1 MGPPLLLWLVAVY
14 LPSRLA
20 EALLNIGHHDAD
32 GGNGGF
38 ELVGSAVEALGP
50 VAQFVGFVDVD
61 AGAVGGAT
69 VLEVIG
75 HSWGW
80 CLK

>member
-1 MGPPLLLWLVAVY
+1 MRPPLALGFAAVY
-14 LPSRLA
+14 LFGGLA
-20 EALLNIGHHDAD
+20 EMLLYVGRHDAD

-38 ELVGSAVEALGP
+38 ELVGGAAEALGP
-50 VAQFVGFVDVD
+50 VAQLVGFVDVD

-75 HSWGW
+75 HSG
-80 CLK
+80 